1 MFTRSRRFA
10 VTRDVVASMILVF
23 ALIVSGSGWA
33 ASPVPGTQV
42 ASPIPHAQAASP
54 IPSAQPSATPAV
66 IPNDTAV
73 LSFLGD
79 VISWSRDL
87 NLEQQV
93 VELPADLLY
102 FTQNKSQANRIV
114 SVAFDFAKAESAVLD
129 ALGESTTTTTEG
141 PPRADALEAVRVKL
155 QNAVKSASDQVKA
168 RKADLASAPQPN
180 RAAAAE
186 LLAKAQGDLE
196 LAQARL
202 EFFNSINEFQKNGGT
217 AEQGGSGLLG
227 RIAELE
233 QTLPPKDTS
242 TTAPAAMKMQASE
255 PSGLFGHAKHLLT
268 LERSKDV
275 LRERAKATHNL
286 VRRVDEFHQAI
297 TKLYEQIDARVQTI
311 AGQAVAGGANSTVL
325 KQRKGEL
332 DKLLTEHTAL
342 AKVLPPLGVEELLLK
357 RYDTSL
363 QHWIRD
369 LKQRSVAELRLLI
382 ARLVVIAILFGAIFG
397 GAVIWRQLTFRY
409 VRDLQRRHQL
419 LQLRT
424 FMVVFLIALV
434 LLFNFTT
441 ELAALATIMG
451 FAAAGIAFA
460 LQNVIL
466 SLAGYFLLTGRFGI
480 RVGDRVELGGVRGD
494 VIDVGL
500 VKLTLM
506 ELTGEGNY
514 SHPTGRVVVVPN
526 SVVFQPTASFFKQA
540 PGINFTWNELR
551 LVLAPDCDYR
561 LAEKLLMGV
570 VEQVFGR
577 YQETVRR
584 ECRLMERR
592 LNVEIDPPKPQSFL
606 RLSAAGLEVLVRYP
620 AETRNAIQTADEVS
634 RLVLEA
640 ISKEPSLR
648 MVALGT
654 PSIQASPLPS
664 GEIPGAATVST
675 TVSATAAPVKPD
687 PPPRP

>member
-1 MFTRSRRFA
+1 MPTRSRRFCL
-10 VTRDVVASMILVF
+10 TRDVVASLTLVF
-23 ALIVSGSGWA
+23 ALIGGASGWA
-33 ASPVPGTQV
+33 ASPIPT
-42 ASPIPHAQAASP
+42 ARPSAIPSPSH
-54 IPSAQPSATPAV
+54 SAQPSATPAV

-93 VELPADLLY
+93 VELPGDLLY

-114 SVAFDFAKAESAVLD
+114 GVAFDFAKAESAVLD
-129 ALGESTTTTTEG
+129 ALGQSTSAAAES
-141 PPRADALEAVRVKL
+141 PPRAEALEAIRAKL
-155 QNAVKSASDQVKA
+155 QTAVKNATDQVKA
-168 RKADLASAPQPN
+168 RKAELAAAAQPN
-180 RAAAAE
+180 RAGAAE
-186 LLAKAQGDLE
+186 QLAKAQGDLE

-202 EFFNSINEFQKNGGT
+202 EFFNSINEFQKSGSAG
-217 AEQGGSGLLG
+217 EQASGGLLG

-242 TTAPAAMKMQASE
+242 TTTPAAIKMQSSE
-255 PSGLFGHAKHLLT
+255 PSGVFGHAKHLLT
-268 LERSKDV
+268 FERSKDV
-275 LRERAKATHNL
+275 LRQRTKSTHDL
-286 VRRVDEFHQAI
+286 IRRVDEFHQAI
-297 TKLYEQIDARVQTI
+297 NKLYGQIDARVQTI
-311 AGQAVAGGANSTVL
+311 AGQAVAGGGDSTVL

-332 DKLLTEHTAL
+332 DKLLSEHTAL
-342 AKVLPPLGVEELLLK
+342 AKVLPPLGAEELLLK
-357 RYDTSL
+357 RYDSNL
-363 QHWIRD
+363 QRWLRD
-369 LKQRSVAELRLLI
+369 LKQRSVSELRVLI
-382 ARLVVIAILFGAIFG
+382 ARLVVLAILLGGIFG
-397 GAVIWRQLTFRY
+397 GAVVWRQLTFRY

-424 FMVVFLIALV
+424 FTVVFLVALV

-494 VIDVGL
+494 VIEVGL
-500 VKLTLM
+500 IKLTLM

-514 SHPTGRVVVVPN
+514 SHPTGRVVVIPN

-540 PGINFTWNELR
+540 PGLNFSWNELR

-570 VEQVFGR
+570 VEQVFER

-606 RLSAAGLEVLVRYP
+606 RLSAAGLEVLIRYP
-620 AETRNAIQTADEVS
+620 AEARNAIHIADEVS
-634 RLVLEA
+634 RLVLETIA
-640 ISKEPSLR
+640 REPSLR
-648 MVALGT
+648 LVAMGT
-654 PSIQASPLPS
+654 PSIQASAMPASDL
-664 GEIPGAATVST
+664 PGAAPVST
-675 TVSATAAPVKPD
+675 TVTAAAAAVKPE
-687 PPPRP
+687 PSARP